1 MLIMYNRWEVFFTMQ
16 NIGNMKQ
23 IERTDPK
30 VYHLPNWANGD
41 DNARM
46 DVISDIIQ
54 RYGRD
59 PKIATKCVDIL
70 RQYKIEPRDYVGQC
84 AALLKW
90 VQDNIYYVNEPGER
104 LQDPNYTLK
113 VGYGDC
119 DDMAIVLCSFFESM
133 RLPWKLVI
141 SGRGSNGLLRYIHRH
156 GHLPKADWSH
166 IYCMVSANPFQ
177 DSQWFYCEP
186 TIKNVPLG
194 WDVVS
199 ANSADLPE
207 LLAPGSKA
215 AEPKQ
220 KLPELGNVRTS
231 AIIGGTLAAETQ
243 LAESTDAGIEW
254 NKMFQDILKAVL
266 VGVATSYL
274 SNLLLPKD

>member
-1 MLIMYNRWEVFFTMQ
+1 MQ
-16 NIGNMKQ
+16 NIGKMNKLD
-23 IERTDPK
+23 RPDPQ

-41 DNARM
+41 DNSRM
-46 DVISDIIQ
+46 DVITDIIL

-104 LQDPNYTLK
+104 LQDPNYTLR

-141 SGRGSNGLLRYIHRH
+141 SGRQGNGSLLRYIHRN
-156 GHLPKADWSH
+156 GHLPNADWSH
-166 IYCMVSANPFQ
+166 IYCMVCTNPFQ
-177 DSQWFYCEP
+177 DADWYYCEP

-194 WDVVS
+194 WDVVQ
-199 ANSADLPE
+199 ANGADLPE
-207 LLAPGSKA
+207 LLAPDNKT
-215 AEPKQ
+215 KTQ
-220 KLPELGNVRTS
+220 DKGNIRTS
-231 AIIGGTLAAETQ
+231 AIIGGTLAAESELYSSEKSGADWQ
-243 LAESTDAGIEW
+243 KIL
-254 NKMFQDILKAVL
+254 QDILKAVA
-266 VGVATSYL
+266 VGVLTSYF
-274 SNLLLPKD
+274 SNLLLSSLKQDK

>member
-1 MLIMYNRWEVFFTMQ
+1 MQ

-23 IERTDPK
+23 LDRPDPK

-46 DVISDIIQ
+46 DVISDIIL

-70 RQYKIEPRDYVGQC
+70 RGYGVQSRDYVGQC
-84 AALLKW
+84 SALLKW
-90 VQDNIYYVNEPGER
+90 VQENIYYVNEPGER
-104 LQDPNYTLK
+104 LQDPNYTLR

-119 DDMAIVLCSFFESM
+119 DDMAILLCSFFESM

-141 SGRGSNGLLRYIHRH
+141 SGRASSGGLKRYIHRN
-156 GHLPKADWSH
+156 GHLPKAEWSH
-166 IYCMVSANPFQ
+166 IYCMVCTNPFQ
-177 DSQWFYCEP
+177 DAQWYYCEP

-194 WDVVS
+194 WDVVQADG
-199 ANSADLPE
+199 ANLPE
-207 LLAPGSKA
+207 LLAPSK
-215 AEPKQ
+215 KTT

-231 AIIGGTLAAETQ
+231 SIIGGTLAAEAA
-243 LAESTDAGIEW
+243 LHESSLGGTNW
-254 NKMFQDILKAVL
+254 NKIVQDILKAVA
-266 VGVATSYL
+266 VGVLTSYL
-274 SNLLLPKD
+274 SEILLSSIKRD